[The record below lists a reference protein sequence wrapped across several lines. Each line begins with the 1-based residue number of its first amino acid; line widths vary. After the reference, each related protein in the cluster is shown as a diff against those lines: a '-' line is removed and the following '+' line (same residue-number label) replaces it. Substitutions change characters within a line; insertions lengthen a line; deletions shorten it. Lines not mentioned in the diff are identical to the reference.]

1 MSSFPFLPSVAD
13 EPQAHD
19 NSSRT
24 IRPAIRPEGALCIGT
39 KLSYW
44 LLGITS
50 AVHHAVAAT
59 PSEAAVLQALGLD
72 TSERIEYRGANRE
85 PITFE
90 EFAKQVAGGMRAHA
104 DSR

>member
-1 MSSFPFLPSVAD
+1 M
-13 EPQAHD
+13 
-19 NSSRT
+19 
-24 IRPAIRPEGALCIGT
+24 
-39 KLSYW
+39 
-44 LLGITS
+44 
-50 AVHHAVAAT
+50 
-59 PSEAAVLQALGLD
+59 LQALGLD